1 MSLKVPTIDFRNS
14 FEWKRGSEKWV
25 LVRDEVY
32 KSLEEFGCFEAL
44 LDEDIPKKKLY
55 EKVKE
60 LFNSNLEKKIGN
72 SQNVYASYSKDD
84 PGVPLFER
92 LVIKNVLIHGVIE
105 NFSNLLWPEG
115 DPKFCDLVLTYSK
128 KLSEFEDMI
137 RRMIFEKLGLENYL
151 NEHKNS
157 GDYLLGL
164 LKYRPPK
171 DGEKNVGLTPH
182 TDKTISTIL
191 SQYDQHVNGLQIMD
205 KNGQWIDVQYASP
218 HSYLFLVSDCLKAF
232 TNGRLH
238 CPPHQVI
245 LMGNKDR
252 YSMGFSQIPKEGYI
266 IKVPEELVDEDHPL
280 LYKPFDGSKYLPFFL
295 SEIKR
300 GVFVTLESYCGVS
313 ANTPN
318 LC

>member
-14 FEWKRGSEKWV
+14 FEWKKGSEKWV

-60 LFNSNLEKKIGN
+60 LFNSNLEKKFGN

-151 NEHKNS
+151 NEHKN
-157 GDYLLGL
+157 
-164 LKYRPPK
+164 
-171 DGEKNVGLTPH
+171 
-182 TDKTISTIL
+182 
-191 SQYDQHVNGLQIMD
+191 
-205 KNGQWIDVQYASP
+205 
-218 HSYLFLVSDCLKAF
+218 
-232 TNGRLH
+232 
-238 CPPHQVI
+238 
-245 LMGNKDR
+245 
-252 YSMGFSQIPKEGYI
+252 
-266 IKVPEELVDEDHPL
+266 
-280 LYKPFDGSKYLPFFL
+280 
-295 SEIKR
+295 
-300 GVFVTLESYCGVS
+300 
-313 ANTPN
+313 
-318 LC
+318 